1 MLRFAPLAGLA
12 ACLTLVAGCAPAEEE
27 SMADE
32 SMADEVSPD
41 EARALEEAATML
53 RERPEEPAD
62 TPAEAAE
69 TATP

>member
-12 ACLTLVAGCAPAEEE
+12 ACLTLVAGCAPAAE
-27 SMADE
+27 E

>member
-1 MLRFAPLAGLA
+1 MHRFASLTGLA
-12 ACLTLVAGCAPAEEE
+12 VLLLLTAGCAPAAEE
-27 SMADE
+27 SMTDE